1 MKTAIRFIAVM
12 ALPAILFS
20 CRETYTP
27 PQITA
32 NSNYLV
38 VEGLINTGTDSTI
51 FKLSRTV
58 KLNAKTTTQA
68 ETHAVV
74 TVESDANAVYTLKEI
89 TPGTYA
95 SAPLGLSNTAKY
107 RLRIITNTN
116 NHTTYL
122 SDFVPVKNSPPID
135 SVGYTLQPNGVQI
148 YASSHDATNNTR
160 YYRWGFTETWVY
172 QSLYNA
178 QFIALNN
185 HIALRTLTQSVYSCW
200 QSANSTDI
208 TLASSAK
215 LTQDVMYQAPITL
228 VPSSS
233 VKLSS
238 KYSILVKQYAL
249 TEDAFNFWQLLKK
262 NTEQLGSIFDAQ
274 PSSITGNIH
283 NIADNTEPVLGY
295 ISAGTVQQKRI
306 FIGITALPLGWGKDS
321 PFNACLPNYDP
332 PPGNPYN
339 PVAVYKMD
347 YANYFYPSLGTTPE
361 TYLYIPINVQ
371 NETPT
376 GDTIFTA
383 APVQCVDCR
392 TAGGTLTKP
401 SFWQ

>member
-1 MKTAIRFIAVM
+1 MKTTIRFIAVM
-12 ALPAILFS
+12 ILPAMLFS

-32 NSNYLV
+32 NNNYLV

-58 KLNAKTTTQA
+58 RLNAKTTTQN
-68 ETHAVV
+68 ETHAIV
-74 TVESDANAVYTLKEI
+74 TVESDANAIYPLKEI

-95 SAPLGLSNTAKY
+95 SAPLGLSSTAKY
-107 RLRIITNTN
+107 RLRIIANTNT
-116 NHTTYL
+116 HTTYL

-135 SVGYTLQPNGVQI
+135 SVGYTIQPNGLQV
-148 YASSHDATNNTR
+148 YVNTHDATNNTR
-160 YYRWGFTETWVY
+160 YYRWEYKETWIY

-178 QFIALNN
+178 QFIAVNN
-185 HIALRTLTQSVYSCW
+185 HIALRTLAQSVYSCW
-200 QSANSTDI
+200 QNANSTNI
-208 TLASSAK
+208 NLASSAK

-238 KYSILVKQYAL
+238 KYSILIKQYAL

-283 NIADNTEPVLGY
+283 NIADSSEPVLGY
-295 ISAGTVQQKRI
+295 ISAGAVQQKRI
-306 FIGITALPLGWGKDS
+306 FVGIAALPLGWGSDS
-321 PFNACLPNYDP
+321 QFNVCRPFYDIP
-332 PPGNPYN
+332 PNPYN
-339 PVAVYKMD
+339 PVEVYKMD
-347 YANYFYPSLGTTPE
+347 YANYFYPALGTTPE
-361 TYLYIPINVQ
+361 PFLYIPVDVHS
-371 NETPT
+371 ETIT
-376 GDTIFTA
+376 GDTIFDG

-392 TAGGTLTKP
+392 SAGGTLTKP
-401 SFWQ
+401 AFWQ